1 MTEQRVTERKELGLG
16 RSFNLDTEK
25 VVDDKLEKVE
35 IPDHIPVAKDKA
47 RWPWSFQSNLSP
59 NEQEKVYRQ
68 FRYWVS
74 LGEGRTFE
82 QCAIKFGVTIQT
94 ISINARKHK
103 WKDRL
108 KAYLDYQVVERA
120 ELERSKRH
128 AEHLEK
134 LEQFRSRSEAIGVG
148 LITASAQL
156 LQTANNTI
164 AEMRAKNE
172 TLDRRLLAGALNA
185 SAKCADAG
193 RMLVAQSLGVDALIA
208 GVEGADGDS
217 ELYE

>member
-1 MTEQRVTERKELGLG
+1 MKEEATERKELGLG
-16 RSFNLDTEK
+16 GTFNLDEETQ
-25 VVDDKLEKVE
+25 VDRGLREVE
-35 IPDHIPVAKDKA
+35 IPDHIPTKKEAG
-47 RWPWSFQSNLSP
+47 RWPWSFQSSLAP
-59 NEQEKVYRQ
+59 NEYEITYRQ

-74 LGEGRTFE
+74 LGEGRTYD

-103 WKDRL
+103 WKERL

-120 ELERSKRH
+120 ESERSKRH

-164 AEMRAKNE
+164 AEMRSKNE

-217 ELYE
+217 EGYE